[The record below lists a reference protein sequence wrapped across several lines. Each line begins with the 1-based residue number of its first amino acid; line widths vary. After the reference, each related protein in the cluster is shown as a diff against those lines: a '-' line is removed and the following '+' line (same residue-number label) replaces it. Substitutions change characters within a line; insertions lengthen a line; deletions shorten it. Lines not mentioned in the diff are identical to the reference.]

1 MSLTLPAFIA
11 RWQAADGPERG
22 NMQLFLQ
29 ELTQVLGLPHPEPT
43 GPSST
48 YCFEK
53 QVPNYTPEGKF
64 TKNYMDLYKA
74 GCFILEAKRTSDKLR
89 AKGATGAGGGGA
101 TGGRGGKRPT
111 IHAPGLPG
119 LVEEPS
125 AGGYRAHATYDARL
139 ELAFAQSIRYAMALG
154 LQGPPPPFL
163 IVCDIGH
170 SFHIWNRFDPKA
182 GGGYGGF
189 GARRIVLLDELEQP
203 DIQQLFRDIWTNPRA
218 LDTSRR
224 IAQVTRGIAGELG
237 GLAKELRS
245 TTRSKAEVAHFL
257 MRCVFTCFA
266 EDIGLLP
273 GKPFTEGLRDLEK
286 DPDQAVP
293 FLQDWWKI
301 MDEGG
306 KWGWKRVLRFNGGLF
321 KDVSVPPLSQ
331 RQIALLRMAAEK
343 DWQEVDPAIFGTLL
357 ESALDEDERHRL
369 GAHYTPRAY
378 IQRLVDA
385 TFGKELRGEWE
396 AIEGDLATLL
406 EHGNTPEAVAAAK
419 AKLHAFHQRLATLRF
434 LDPACGSGNFLY
446 VAFDTLKRLE
456 GEVLQRLEDLGEGF
470 SAFDLSHERIS
481 PAQFKGIELD
491 SWAAGIA
498 ELVLWIAYLQWFR
511 RRHPAGTPP
520 EPVLQNYG
528 SIEERDAV
536 LACDDEEAT
545 GESRWDGKTFKVD
558 ARGRKVPDDSAR
570 THATRLL
577 NPRPAI
583 WPQADYI
590 IGNPP
595 FLGNASMLGELG
607 VGYTEALRAAYPDVP
622 DTVDFVLYWWHR
634 AAQEV
639 REGRAR
645 RFGLI
650 TTNSLSQVR
659 QRGVLAHHCAV
670 PLTVHHRSSPVEKTK
685 PAGDERRSTV
695 MKDKDLPG
703 LKLLWAIPD
712 HPWHGGGAA
721 VRIAMTVGGL
731 DGSPV
736 LARVA
741 AEPKTP
747 DPEHAAEGLVI
758 DEFPVAA
765 IHEDLSAGAPVAGA
779 MALKANDGLCSP
791 GMKLHG
797 NGFIVSPEQWQ
808 TWKQPAVVHP
818 YRNGRDLTDHPRNV
832 MVIDLFGLTEAQV
845 RKTHPAIYQ
854 HLLQTVKPE
863 RDQNNDATTRKNWW
877 IFGRNREDLRPA
889 LAGLPRYIAT
899 VETAKHRAFQFLD
912 GTTVPDNMLI
922 AIASADAFHL
932 GVLSSRI
939 HVVWALAAGG
949 LLEDRPRYNKTRCF
963 DPFPFPV
970 ATEAQTARIRDL
982 AEEIDQ
988 HRKRAQEAGLGLTA
1002 QYNLLERLRGGDALS
1017 EKEQALDAKGLVS
1030 LLLDLHQKLDAAVAQ
1045 AYGWDATLPDAAILD
1060 HLVALNHERATEE
1073 AQGHVRWLRPEYQA
1087 GASSSRKETDQS
1099 PE

>member
-22 NMQLFLQ
+22 NKELFLLQ
-29 ELTQVLGLPHPEPT
+29 LAEVLGLPSPEPA
-43 GPSST
+43 GASSE

-53 QVPNYTPEGKF
+53 QVPNYSPEGKF

-89 AKGATGAGGGGA
+89 AKGETGAGGGGGA
-101 TGGRGGKRPT
+101 ASGKGGKRPT

-125 AGGYRAHATYDARL
+125 TGGYRAHATYDAQL
-139 ELAFAQSIRYAMALG
+139 ERAFGQGIEYAKTLALHG
-154 LQGPPPPFL
+154 TPPPPFL

-189 GARRIVLLDELEQP
+189 GARRIVMLDELEQP

-224 IAQVTRGIAGELG
+224 IAQVTRSIAGELG

-245 TTRSKAEVAHFL
+245 STRSKEEVAHFL

-406 EHGNTPEAVAAAK
+406 EHGNTPEAVTAAK

-545 GESRWDGKTFKVD
+545 GASRWDGKTFKVD

-570 THATRLL
+570 AHTTRLL
-577 NPRPAI
+577 NPRPAL

-634 AAQEV
+634 AALEV

-659 QRGVLAHHCAV
+659 QRGVIAFHTHTEPGTTATIGVHRRASVV
-670 PLTVHHRSSPVEKTK
+670 PKKDK
-685 PAGDERRSTV
+685 PATDELRFTPI
-695 MKDKDLPG
+695 KTLP

-731 DGSPV
+731 AGSPV
-736 LARVA
+736 LARVV

-758 DEFPVAA
+758 DEVSVDA
-765 IHEDLSAGAPVAGA
+765 IHKDLSAGAPVASA
-779 MALKANDGLCSP
+779 VALKANDRISCR
-791 GMKLHG
+791 GMELG
-797 NGFIVSPEQWQ
+797 GSGFIVTPEQWKD
-808 TWKQPAVVHP
+808 WKQPAVVHP

-832 MVIDLFGLTEAQV
+832 MVIDLFGLTEDQV
-845 RKTHPAIYQ
+845 RKTYPAIYQ
-854 HLLQTVKPE
+854 HLLHTVKPE
-863 RDQNNDATTRKNWW
+863 RIINNAAATRSNWW
-877 IFGRNREDLRPA
+877 IFRRPHPEFRPA

-899 VETAKHRAFQFLD
+899 PETTKHRVFQFLD
-912 GTTVPDNMLI
+912 GTTVPDNAII

-932 GVLSSRI
+932 GVLGSRI
-939 HVVWALAAGG
+939 HVVWALAAGA
-949 LLEDRPRYNKTRCF
+949 LLGVGNTPRYFKSRCF
-963 DPFPFPV
+963 DPFPFPE
-970 ATEAQTARIRDL
+970 ATKAQAERIRDL

-988 HRKRAQEAGLGLTA
+988 HRKRAQEAGLGLIT
-1002 QYNLLERLRGGDALS
+1002 QYNLLERLRSGDALT

-1045 AYGWDATLPDAAILD
+1045 AYGWEATLSDATILD
-1060 HLVALNHERATEE
+1060 RLVALNHARAAEE
-1073 AQGHVRWLRPEYQA
+1073 AQGHIRWLRPEYQA
-1087 GASSSRKETDQS
+1087 G
-1099 PE
+1099 